1 MLMRI
6 MHGHAQNWFGNKI
19 DLFMKIKL
27 ISPNTWTND
36 VVMNVLLHDRLDGA
50 LNISSN
56 EIISES
62 KFYIRKWEEIIYDKR
77 FFIKWKIGIIV
88 MLYH

>member
-1 MLMRI
+1 

-77 FFIKWKIGIIV
+77 FFIKWKNR
-88 MLYH
+88 YHCNVVSLQ